1 MSLNNIN
8 IAECIDSAKKFIST
22 PTGAVVLTGAVAV
35 ATTLATSWLTKKFS
49 PEKATFWRATVSGI
63 ANTALVT
70 ALGAVAVQGGEAK
83 ANRLEENLRRL
94 ARVAGIDE
102 MAAILGLFA
111 DPVEKKESDAEDKP
125 SYCGVVWDEDG
136 NPHVHFTDKVRADLE
151 SIIDKSN
158 KADEEDEEDA
168 LR

>member
-8 IAECIDSAKKFIST
+8 IAECIDNAKKFIAT
-22 PTGAVVLTGAVAV
+22 PTGTIVLTGAVAV

-70 ALGAVAVQGGEAK
+70 ALGAAAVQCGEAK

-94 ARVAGIDE
+94 ARVAGVDE
-102 MAAILGLFA
+102 IAALWGLFES
-111 DPVEKKESDAEDKP
+111 PEEEKEEEDK
-125 SYCGVVWDEDG
+125 CGVVMGEDG
-136 NPHVHFTDKVRADLE
+136 K
-151 SIIDKSN
+151 
-158 KADEEDEEDA
+158 
-168 LR
+168 

>member
-1 MSLNNIN
+1 MSLSNIN
-8 IAECIDSAKKFIST
+8 IAECIDNAKKFIST
-22 PTGAVVLTGAVAV
+22 PTGTIVLTGAVAV

-70 ALGAVAVQGGEAK
+70 ALGAVAVQCGEAK

-102 MAAILGLFA
+102 IAAILGLFEDA
-111 DPVEKKESDAEDKP
+111 KDKEAEDKGAEDN
-125 SYCGVVWDEDG
+125 CGIVWDTEG
-136 NPHVHFTDKVRADLE
+136 NPHVHLTDKVKADLE
-151 SIIDKSN
+151 SIMDKFN
-158 KADEEDEEDA
+158 KADEEDEEEE